1 MGIDT
6 NEETQRVSELSK
18 QIAATQEQ
26 IADARAVRDKAL
38 GRIGNIISDTTPVAK
53 DEVRL
58 RRAFQCRRTTW
69 RSRSGASPVR

>member
-1 MGIDT
+1 MGVDT
-6 NEETQRVSELSK
+6 TEETQKVAELSK

-26 IADARAVRDKAL
+26 IADARMVRDKAL

-58 RRAFQCRRTTW
+58 EQTLLCRKTTL
-69 RSRSGASPVR
+69 RSRNGVLPVR